1 MSFLTSAELTQLR
14 ADAAD
19 LLPGT
24 CDIVRRTITNDQ
36 GHASE
41 STATAVSA
49 TPCRLDPA
57 SGRSLEGMIADQ
69 EKGKAYYMLTV
80 GWNVDL
86 RDGDQISFD
95 SNTYRVVQLHD
106 DHSYRMV
113 RRALVVKDG

>member
-1 MSFLTSAELTQLR
+1 MTFLTDAELTQLR

-19 LLPGT
+19 LLPDT

-57 SGRSLEGMIADQ
+57 QRGEVDGMVNEQ
-69 EKGKAYYMLTV
+69 ERGENYYRLTV
-80 GWNVDL
+80 GWNIDL
-86 RDGDQISFD
+86 RDGDQITFD
-95 SNTYRVVQLHD
+95 SDTYRVVLLQD
-106 DHSYRMV
+106 DHSARMV